1 MHGDRIRVA
10 LGVALAATAWPSMAM
25 AQTTDELLGMSVGQL
40 RGEMTSRYEAAL
52 AMTRDAAIVSA
63 NNPQYLWAAQA
74 KAQCGIA
81 LGFLKNNTKD
91 AVSVGKCVDA
101 ANRMRMVPPPPFV
114 PLETPK
120 IPEICSQ
127 PIAGIVFFEWDSDV
141 PPESAVQT
149 LNGVVANQ
157 KMCEWGSLAVTGHTD
172 RSGSDAYNDALSMR
186 RANAVANL
194 LDSMG
199 MPRSVLAVTGRGEAE
214 PKVPTADGERNP
226 SNRRVEITVR

>member
-1 MHGDRIRVA
+1 MHRDRIRVA
-10 LGVALAATAWPSMAM
+10 LGVALVATAWPSMAM
-25 AQTTDELLGMSVGQL
+25 AQTADELLGMSVGQL
-40 RGEMTSRYEAAL
+40 RGEMSSRYEAAL
-52 AMTRDAAIVSA
+52 AMTRDPAIVSA

-81 LGFLKNNTKD
+81 LGFLKSSTKD

-101 ANRMRMVPPPPFV
+101 ANRMRMVPAPPMAMP
-114 PLETPK
+114 EAPK

-157 KMCEWGSLAVTGHTD
+157 KMCEWRALGVTGHTD
-172 RSGSDAYNDALSMR
+172 RSGSDAYNDALSIR
-186 RANAVANL
+186 RATAVANL